1 VSVRLFVRSHI
12 ECMILNSSK
21 RFKVDFI
28 FMLLIINVREY
39 LNGNQKQT
47 IQRNWQDRVHKTK
60 KNTTQYVLDTP
71 ICKQT
76 QIRNEPSYNQ
86 LKVKTN
92 RKSFYSIFFTYTKSV
107 HIIVIFIFLNISLKN
122 RLLNLVHY
130 CEILHIH
137 VYTYALSTLLF

>member
-107 HIIVIFIFLNISLKN
+107 HII
-122 RLLNLVHY
+122 
-130 CEILHIH
+130 HIEEFDGH
-137 VYTYALSTLLF
+137 DVQKHPMYE